1 MEALIFYRRVK
12 ERANLPNEML
22 ARRATVA
29 VLQTLHWR
37 LPEAQADNIE
47 ANLPPELQKIWRGSL
62 GMRLSKKLLR
72 RIDKLDKGQFVS
84 RIQDLTRQ
92 GTTQA
97 AEKLAAAVLHVLKE
111 AIPLGETKHML
122 TQFPPDLKKF
132 IKAA

>member
-1 MEALIFYRRVK
+1 MDALTFYRRVQK
-12 ERANLPNEML
+12 RANLPNEML

-47 ANLPPELQKIWRGSL
+47 ANLPPELQKLWRGSL
-62 GMRLSKKLLR
+62 GMRLSKKLG

-122 TQFPPDLKKF
+122 TQFPEDLCHF